1 MKSRWS
7 KSDAAEFV
15 KQHAPQCGEDLA
27 IRAYSSRLIG
37 NDPSLVL
44 HGGGN
49 TSVKG
54 QHTNIL
60 GEKIPAIYV
69 KASGQNLADAT
80 PDGHTG
86 LDITYLQKLRV
97 LDAIDDDEMVN
108 ELRQHAFAA
117 DAATASIEALLH
129 AFIPAKF
136 IDHTHA
142 DAILSLTNQKNG
154 EKLIRNALGDKVII
168 LPYVKPGFTLS
179 KAAAD
184 AFDKQ
189 PDAKGMVL
197 MQHGLIT
204 WGESAQNAYEATIK
218 LVDKAESYLKKYV
231 DPMKVKRATNVEN
244 AMARFAAIAPEL
256 RGRLALESGNADQP
270 YRPFILR
277 PLITKEVLDFVD
289 ADQGKAIARTPPLTS
304 DHLIRTKPFP
314 MWVESPDE
322 IPKALEKYT
331 KEYDKYYDKY
341 AEEDTPERFDPMP
354 RVILMPGVGAIC
366 IGRNIKEA
374 EIVRDITAQTL
385 AVKTNIAGAG
395 LYEGLSEKHLFD
407 MEYFPQQHAKL
418 NRNETPLERKI
429 ALVSGAAG
437 AIGSGICR
445 GLLEQGCHVAAT
457 DLPGDHLDSLVN
469 DLAQDHGQRIIG
481 VPMDVTS
488 DESVTKGMNMIIGAF
503 GGVDLFVINAG
514 LAHVA
519 SLAEM
524 KMENFQRLQRVNV
537 DGTLRLL
544 AEASR
549 HFKTQNIGGDIVL
562 ISTKNVFCPGAR
574 FGAYSATKAASH
586 QLARIAS
593 LELADIGV
601 RVNMVSPDGVFAD
614 GARPSGLWAEVGPDR
629 MKARN
634 LDADGLQSY
643 YQNRNMLKARITARH
658 VANAVLY
665 YATRQSPT
673 TGATIPVDGGLP
685 DSTPR

>member
-7 KSDAAEFV
+7 KSDAAKFIETY
-15 KQHAPQCGEDLA
+15 APQYGEDLA
-27 IRAYSSRLIG
+27 LRAYSSRLIG
-37 NDPSLVL
+37 SDPALVL

-54 QHTNIL
+54 ETTNLL
-60 GEKIPAIYV
+60 GETIPAIYV
-69 KASGQNLADAT
+69 KASGQDLAEAT
-80 PDGHTG
+80 PGGHTG
-86 LDITYLQKLRV
+86 LDITYLRRLRT
-97 LDAIDDDEMVN
+97 LDDINDNDMVN
-108 ELRQHAFAA
+108 ELRQHAFKA

-129 AFIPAKF
+129 AFLPAKF

-142 DAILSLTNQKNG
+142 DAILSLSNQKDG
-154 EKLIRNALGDKVII
+154 EKLVQDALGSKVII
-168 LPYVKPGFTLS
+168 LPYVKPGFALS
-179 KAAAD
+179 KAAAE

-189 PDAKGMVL
+189 PEAKGMVL

-204 WGESAQNAYEATIK
+204 WGEDAKSSYEETIK
-218 LVDKAESYLKKYV
+218 LVDKAESYLKKHV
-231 DPMKVKRATNVEN
+231 EPMKVKRATAIEN
-244 AMARFAAIAPEL
+244 AEARFAEIAPKL
-256 RGRLALESGNADQP
+256 RGQLALETGNPDQP
-270 YRPFILR
+270 YSPFILR
-277 PLITKEVLDFVD
+277 PLITKTVLDFVD
-289 ADQGKAIARTPPLTS
+289 SDQGEKIAKTPPLTS

-314 MWVESPDE
+314 MWADDPDE
-322 IPKALEKYT
+322 IPKALKKYT
-331 KEYDKYYDKY
+331 KAYDDYFDKY
-341 AEEDTPERFDPMP
+341 ADKETPERFDPMP
-354 RVILMPGVGAIC
+354 RVILIPGVGAIC
-366 IGRNIKEA
+366 VGRNAAEA
-374 EIVRDITAQTL
+374 DVVRDITAQTL
-385 AVKTNIAGAG
+385 AVKTDIAGAG

-407 MEYFPQQHAKL
+407 MEYLPQQHAKL
-418 NRNETPLERKI
+418 NRTEKPLERRV
-429 ALVSGAAG
+429 ALVTGAAG

-445 GLLEQGCHVAAT
+445 SLLEQGCHVAAT
-457 DLPGDHLDSLVN
+457 DLPGDNLDSLVK
-469 DLAQDHGQRIIG
+469 DLAKNHGERILG

-488 DESVTKGMNMIIGAF
+488 NSSVAKGMKMVIGAW

-524 KMENFQRLQRVNV
+524 KMEDFQRLERVNV

-544 AEASR
+544 GEASR
-549 HFKTQNIGGDIVL
+549 HFETQNIGGDIVL

-593 LELADIGV
+593 LELAGIGV
-601 RVNMVSPDGVFAD
+601 RVNMVSPDGVFSD

-634 LDADGLQSY
+634 LDTDGLQSY
-643 YQNRNMLKARITARH
+643 YQNRNMLKARITADH

-665 YATRQSPT
+665 FATRQSPT